1 MKLFRIK
8 QLRPGRWVENAL
20 CAQIG
25 GDLWFAEK
33 GDWATTIQAKLIC
46 QRCPV
51 REQCLRWALENGEN
65 HGVWGGMTPEQR
77 KRFRGGLAS

>member
-20 CAQIG
+20 CAEIG

-33 GDWATTIQAKLIC
+33 GDWATTIWAKLVC
-46 QRCPV
+46 RRCPV
-51 REQCLRWALENGEN
+51 REQCLAFALENNEP
-65 HGVWGGMTPEQR
+65 HGVWGGMTPDQR
-77 KRFRGGLAS
+77 KTLRKAI